1 MSDKMILFKEQLLLL
16 LQDREKWT
24 QFSKD
29 PIGVARG
36 WGITLS
42 KDQAAVFI
50 EVFRAFIAKLN
61 EAQHEWINAIASG
74 SILIR
79 GPAIDNAGSGRVG
92 NGPKMWEELH
102 GHWEFP
108 LLLGEYMMQAMRHTT
123 QQIMPMLQA

>member
-16 LQDREKWT
+16 LQDRERWAQFRENPVETAKKW
-24 QFSKD
+24 
-29 PIGVARG
+29 GV
-36 WGITLS
+36 TLS

-50 EVFRAFIAKLN
+50 EVFRAFIDKLG

-92 NGPKMWEELH
+92 NGPKMWDELH

-108 LLLGEYMMQAMRHTT
+108 LVVGEYLMQAMRHTT
-123 QQIMPMLQA
+123 QQVMPAQGT